1 MELTLSG
8 SATQSLLYHGNI
20 VRDEAFR
27 KLAHNVNDSDKYIH
41 ALFCSFV
48 ALFTLRVGIH
58 VPEAKISTQWH
69 GSFMLLMAM

>member
-1 MELTLSG
+1 VV
-8 SATQSLLYHGNI
+8 LLLNRFYI
-20 VRDEAFR
+20 MVILFAM
-27 KLAHNVNDSDKYIH
+27 KLAHNVNDSDKCIH

-48 ALFTLRVGIH
+48 ALFTLRVGIP

>member
-1 MELTLSG
+1 
-8 SATQSLLYHGNI
+8 
-20 VRDEAFR
+20 
-27 KLAHNVNDSDKYIH
+27 
-41 ALFCSFV
+41 LFCSFV